1 MFRQFRFR
9 LYPSR
14 SQRRRMEDILDVS
27 ARFYNLLLAQRMQAR
42 QAGHSL
48 GWYEQAREVKVFR
61 DSDEAAARVHS
72 HVLQNVVADVNRAWR
87 RWLGHGAKGIGPRW
101 KQPGRVNS
109 FGFKQAKN
117 GWKLDG
123 RRLRIFGVGRV
134 AVRWHR
140 QLQGVPKVLRI
151 VRHAGGRWYA
161 NIMCDSGP
169 DVLPPTGEAVG
180 IDLGVTRLATL
191 STGEHIENPRW
202 FLAAKDQIDD
212 MKARIDRAAEGS
224 NRQLKLKDQL
234 KRLHERVAARR
245 RDFISKAVAGIVR
258 RFDYIGIEDLDVVR
272 LIRDRPSVED
282 AGLGLFR
289 RLLVSKAEACGRVV
303 VLVPP
308 ENTSTDCCV
317 CGQRQEM
324 ELGERVFRCGRC
336 GSVLDRDVNAARN
349 VLARAR
355 RQRAS

>member
-1 MFRQFRFR
+1 MFRLFRFR
-9 LYPSR
+9 LYPSP

-27 ARFYNLLLAQRMQAR
+27 GRFYNRLLGQRIQAR
-42 QAGHSL
+42 QAGRSL

-72 HVLQNVVADVNRAWR
+72 HTLQLIVCDVNRAWR

-101 KQPGRVNS
+101 KQPGKVNS
-109 FGFKQAKN
+109 FGFKQVKN

-123 RRLRIFGVGRV
+123 RRLRIFGAGRV

-140 QLQGVPKVLRI
+140 QLQGLPKVLRI
-151 VRHAGGRWYA
+151 IRHAGGRWYA
-161 NIMCDSGP
+161 NIMCDAEP
-169 DVLPPTGEAVG
+169 DVLPPTGKAVG
-180 IDLGVTRLATL
+180 IDLGVSRLATL
-191 STGEHIENPRW
+191 STGEYIENPRW
-202 FLAAKDQIDD
+202 FLAAKDRIDD
-212 MKARIDRAAEGS
+212 MKARIDRAVTGS
-224 NRQLKLKDQL
+224 IRQFKLKDRL

-245 RDFISKAVAGIVR
+245 RDFMSKAVADIVR
-258 RFDYIGIEDLDVVR
+258 RFDFIALENLDVAR
-272 LIRDRPSVED
+272 LIRGRPSVED

-308 ENTSTDCCV
+308 EHTSTDCCV
-317 CGQRQEM
+317 CGHRQEM
-324 ELGERVFRCGRC
+324 VLEERVFMCPRCS
-336 GSVLDRDVNAARN
+336 SVLSRDENAARN